1 MRKEEG
7 NTSFPK
13 GKSDG
18 VRGVTHGRLLQQL
31 PLGSGFVPFRAHIL
45 NAHTWPM
52 GWNSPLFA
60 QAAIR
65 YHTLGSYK
73 CSHSSGGQESE
84 VKVLAELISSVT
96 SPWWPSPPC
105 VFPLG
110 VSVS

>member
-52 GWNSPLFA
+52 G
-60 QAAIR
+60 
-65 YHTLGSYK
+65 
-73 CSHSSGGQESE
+73 
-84 VKVLAELISSVT
+84 
-96 SPWWPSPPC
+96 
-105 VFPLG
+105 
-110 VSVS
+110 